1 MEFYAVDANAYVPP
15 DPDKYDNK
23 RCCENTLIQEQR
35 GNMFLLGSLIFDA
48 LNSPYSLVNILRTV
62 ITLLTAWRA
71 HIPDES
77 PWYVFKNYCESTA
90 GFVFNSYMPV
100 SLFDDIP
107 PGPLRIQ
114 QEKDPNAADI
124 NRVFDGRDAPL
135 EVALI
140 KAVVAS
146 ADQNLTAALLNPPRA
161 TDLSLNTA
169 SFASDGGSS
178 IDGIPVKNPNL
189 VDGSLSYAPMAES
202 TLLGES
208 VGTASM
214 NLTSPTCGALHATD
228 LSLDTASAPM
238 GGSPGY
244 VNDAVSR
251 SYSTR
256 SRSSGDGGGRRSLGD
271 SFRSLSGF

>member
-15 DPDKYDNK
+15 EPDKYGSK
-23 RCCENTLIQEQR
+23 RCCESTLIQEQR

-146 ADQNLTAALLNPPRA
+146 AVQNLTAALLNPPRA

-189 VDGSLSYAPMAES
+189 VDGSLRYAQMAES
-202 TLLGES
+202 TLLGKS

-214 NLTSPTCGALHATD
+214 NLTSPTCGALHAID
-228 LSLDTASAPM
+228 LSLNTASAPT

>member
-15 DPDKYDNK
+15 EPDKYGSK
-23 RCCENTLIQEQR
+23 RCCESTLIQEQR

-114 QEKDPNAADI
+114 QEKDPNAAYI

-189 VDGSLSYAPMAES
+189 VDGSLRYAQMAEC
-202 TLLGES
+202 TLLGKS

-214 NLTSPTCGALHATD
+214 NLTSPTCGALHAID
-228 LSLDTASAPM
+228 LSLNTASAPT

>member
-1 MEFYAVDANAYVPP
+1 MEFYAVDAKAYVPP
-15 DPDKYDNK
+15 EPDKYGSK
-23 RCCENTLIQEQR
+23 RCCESTLIQEQR

-90 GFVFNSYMPV
+90 GFVFNSYMSV
-100 SLFDDIP
+100 SLFDDIA

-161 TDLSLNTA
+161 TDLSLNTVI
-169 SFASDGGSS
+169 FASDGGSS

-189 VDGSLSYAPMAES
+189 VDGSLRYAQMAES
-202 TLLGES
+202 TLLGKS
-208 VGTASM
+208 VGTTSM
-214 NLTSPTCGALHATD
+214 NLTSPTCGALHAID
-228 LSLDTASAPM
+228 LSLNTASAPT